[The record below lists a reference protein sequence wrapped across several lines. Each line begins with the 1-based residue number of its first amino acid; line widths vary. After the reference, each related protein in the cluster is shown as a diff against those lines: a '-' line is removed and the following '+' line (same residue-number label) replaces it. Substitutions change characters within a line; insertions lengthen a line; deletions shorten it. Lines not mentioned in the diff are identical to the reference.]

1 MKCSNK
7 VVSFIAAFLIGLF
20 AILATLL
27 GVWGVESY
35 GSYQPRG
42 VSAQNQFIEDQ
53 LDRADAGSWQIAD
66 GGATRKAAKKKK
78 IDVENNGMSPDN
90 GKTIGSIPHTPTLR
104 VLAA

>member
-7 VVSFIAAFLIGLF
+7 VVSFIRPFSNWPGF
-20 AILATLL
+20 AIGYFIGRL
-27 GVWGVESY
+27 GVESY

-66 GGATRKAAKKKK
+66 GGDTVGTGSSFALRFGSRVEPYTVSKK
-78 IDVENNGMSPDN
+78 P
-90 GKTIGSIPHTPTLR
+90 
-104 VLAA
+104 

>member
-1 MKCSNK
+1 MAPVACE
-7 VVSFIAAFLIGLF
+7 VFQQGGLIYTAFLTINWPAYSL
-20 AILATLL
+20 LATLL

-66 GGATRKAAKKKK
+66 GGDTVGTGSSFAHFASRR
-78 IDVENNGMSPDN
+78 VEPY
-90 GKTIGSIPHTPTLR
+90 K
-104 VLAA
+104 

>member
-1 MKCSNK
+1 VKCSNK

-66 GGATRKAAKKKK
+66 GGDTVGTGSSFAHFASRR
-78 IDVENNGMSPDN
+78 VEPY
-90 GKTIGSIPHTPTLR
+90 K
-104 VLAA
+104 